1 MFGYYKSNCAGSTAW
16 TSLANFSW
24 RFYTIWQHQANTLLA
39 QMPFQRAE
47 HSYAYIFT
55 PVRLPV
61 VGTSTCKYIYPR
73 CWFLKACG
81 PQHTSL
87 LWNIQFGDCKEI
99 RLVNSFLRSHET
111 QCRAKCKVVIRDMPR
126 SADGMK
132 WVYGLPPMIYNLND
146 MNLMKGTRGLT
157 EQGQI
162 RTLSWGQAVTGL
174 AKTLRELIPL
184 SLLL

>member
-1 MFGYYKSNCAGSTAW
+1 MFGYYKSNCAVSTAW

-39 QMPFQRAE
+39 QMPFQREAR
-47 HSYAYIFT
+47 SYAYIFT
-55 PVRLPV
+55 PVRFPV

-111 QCRAKCKVVIRDMPR
+111 QCRAKCKVCDTRYAWKCWWHEMSVWPSPDDLQPEWYEFNERYVR
-126 SADGMK
+126 SHRARPDTYAIMRPGCY
-132 WVYGLPPMIYNLND
+132 WTCEN
-146 MNLMKGTRGLT
+146 T
-157 EQGQI
+157 Q
-162 RTLSWGQAVTGL
+162 RTYT
-174 AKTLRELIPL
+174 T
-184 SLLL
+184 

>member
-1 MFGYYKSNCAGSTAW
+1 MFGYYKSNCAGSTAR

-39 QMPFQRAE
+39 QMPFQREARR
-47 HSYAYIFT
+47 YAYIFT

-111 QCRAKCKVVIRDMPR
+111 QCRGEVQSLWYEICLEVLMAWNECMALPR
-126 SADGMK
+126 WSTT
-132 WVYGLPPMIYNLND
+132 WMIW
-146 MNLMKGTRGLT
+146 
-157 EQGQI
+157 I
-162 RTLSWGQAVTGL
+162 
-174 AKTLRELIPL
+174 
-184 SLLL
+184 